1 MKPEVE
7 KLVFTEYE
15 SDGNFISFM
24 AESPFGTYY
33 IDYDKTEKTYS
44 SYCQYAEIGLDKTL
58 IKAINRVNDFH
69 RANVLNCL
77 SWEE

>member
-15 SDGNFISFM
+15 SDNNFIPFM

-33 IDYDKTEKTYS
+33 IDYDKSEKTYS
-44 SYCQYAEIGLDKTL
+44 SYCQYAEIGEDNTL
-58 IKAINRVNDFH
+58 IKAIQRVNAFH
-69 RANVLNCL
+69 ADNIIKCL
-77 SWEE
+77 AWEQ